1 MASNH
6 KEISHTRINRKK
18 FEENRSKIDWS
29 VKGLKQCPYSEAVK
43 CVMTEPCL
51 GCETHAEYLEGIDAD
66 TKSL

>member
-29 VKGLKQCPYSEAVK
+29 KKGD
-43 CVMTEPCL
+43 TEEILTLNNGSKIVVPKGKDFEKL
-51 GCETHAEYLEGIDAD
+51 RGNDAN